1 MDNDDLIIEAKVY
14 FWGEHRLLLMITASI
29 LLAIFLACISLYLYN
44 TSGAAQLD
52 LSRPGYVDI
61 RDKTIDSSSEF
72 KNYATTG
79 PIDQSAINEFK
90 ALYDEQ
96 ADKIKLAAAFK
107 GDPLNPDYL
116 GINFSAAQ

>member
-1 MDNDDLIIEAKVY
+1 MKEKDLVVDIKAP
-14 FWGEHRLLLMITASI
+14 FWGEHRFLAMIIASI
-29 LLAIFLACISLYLYN
+29 LISGGLVGISLYLYG

-72 KNYATTG
+72 KNYSTTG
-79 PIDQSAINEFK
+79 SIDQSAIDEFK
-90 ALYDEQ
+90 DLYDEQ

-107 GDPLNPDYL
+107 SDPLNPDSF
-116 GINFSAAQ
+116 GINLPIAQ

>member
-1 MDNDDLIIEAKVY
+1 MNGQELNSAIKPR
-14 FWGEHRLLLMITASI
+14 FWGEHRLLVMIVGSI
-29 LLAIFLACISLYLYN
+29 TISIVLIGLSLYLYG

-72 KNYATTG
+72 KNYATSG
-79 PIDQSAINEFK
+79 PIDEDAINEFK
-90 ALYDEQ
+90 SLYDEQ

-107 GDPLNPDYL
+107 GDPLNLESL
-116 GINFSAAQ
+116 GIDLSVTR

>member
-1 MDNDDLIIEAKVY
+1 MDKKDLIIDIKPR
-14 FWGEHRLLLMITASI
+14 FWGEHRFLAMIIISI
-29 LLAIFLACISLYLYN
+29 LISCFLVGASLYLYG

-72 KNYATTG
+72 KNYATSG
-79 PIDQSAINEFK
+79 PIDQNAINEFK

-96 ADKIKLAAAFK
+96 ADKIKLATAFK
-107 GDPLNPDYL
+107 GDPLNPDSL
-116 GINFSAAQ
+116 GINSTIAQ